1 MNLNR
6 LDVPLF
12 TEDQTQKQCKKQTP
26 NYIAPNKQKGVK
38 QVGFRTKDDVY
49 VRGNCLVNK
58 TPLDGD
64 YKFDSYDTYDNTA
77 FIITNTMTYNVLLS
91 DISLIPKL

>member
-1 MNLNR
+1 MNLDK
-6 LDVPLF
+6 LDVPYY
-12 TEDQTQKQCKKQTP
+12 TEDQNQKQCKKQTP
-26 NYIAPNKQKGVK
+26 DYVAPNKQKGVK
-38 QVGFRTKDDVY
+38 QVGFRVKDNVY
-49 VRGNCLVNK
+49 VKGISLANN

-91 DISLIPKL
+91 DITLI

>member
-1 MNLNR
+1 MNYNKLN
-6 LDVPLF
+6 VPIF
-12 TEDQTQKQCKKQTP
+12 SEDQSQKDCKKQTP
-26 NYIAPNKQKGVK
+26 DYVAPNKQKQVK

-49 VRGNCLVNK
+49 VNGISLANNA
-58 TPLDGD
+58 PLDGD

-91 DISLIPKL
+91 DITLITKL